1 MKVFKSVEVA
11 MTRVYKSQAMAAVYE
26 MMEGFYE
33 SGAID
38 KQTMR
43 EFDEACLTTVEML
56 SPAEIRDIRER
67 EHISQPVFARYL
79 NVSKGL
85 VSDWERG
92 VKKPGGPALRL
103 LTLVKK
109 KGLQAIS

>member
-1 MKVFKSVEVA
+1 
-11 MTRVYKSQAMAAVYE
+11 MTKTYKSEAFAAVHE
-26 MMEGFYE
+26 MMEGFHE

-43 EFDEACLTTVEML
+43 EFDEACLTSVDALAPE
-56 SPAEIRDIRER
+56 EIRAIRER

-92 VKKPGGPALRL
+92 VRKPGGPALRL
-103 LTLVKK
+103 LTVVQK

>member
-1 MKVFKSVEVA
+1 MPKKYRSDAF
-11 MTRVYKSQAMAAVYE
+11 AAIHE
-26 MMEGFYE
+26 TMEALHGV
-33 SGAID
+33 GAIN

-43 EFDEACLTTVEML
+43 EFDETCLTPVHTL
-56 SPAEIRDIRER
+56 SPEEIRDLRLR

-79 NVSKGL
+79 NVSKNL

-103 LTLVKK
+103 LAVIQK
-109 KGLQAIS
+109 KGLMAIA

>member
-1 MKVFKSVEVA
+1 MIK
-11 MTRVYKSQAMAAVYE
+11 VYKSEALAAVHE
-26 MMEGFYE
+26 MMEGFHQ

-43 EFDEACLTTVEML
+43 EFDDGCLTAVEAL
-56 SPAEIRDIRER
+56 TPQEIRSIRER

-85 VSDWERG
+85 VSAWERG

-103 LTLVKK
+103 LTVVQK
-109 KGLQAIS
+109 KGLQAIA

>member
-1 MKVFKSVEVA
+1 MPKKYRSDA
-11 MTRVYKSQAMAAVYE
+11 LAAIHE
-26 MMEGFYE
+26 TMEGLHE
-33 SGAID
+33 IGAVN

-43 EFDEACLTTVEML
+43 EFDEACLTPVHALAPDEIL
-56 SPAEIRDIRER
+56 EIRLR

-79 NVSKGL
+79 NVSKNL

-103 LTLVKK
+103 LTVIKK
-109 KGLQAIS
+109 KGLMAIA

>member
-1 MKVFKSVEVA
+1 MMAIMGK
-11 MTRVYKSQAMAAVYE
+11 VYKSEALAAIHE
-26 MMEGFYE
+26 TMEGFYE

-38 KQTMR
+38 KQKMR
-43 EFDEACLTTVEML
+43 EFDEGCLTAVEPL
-56 SPAEIRDIRER
+56 TSEEIRSIRER

-92 VKKPGGPALRL
+92 LKKPGGPALRL
-103 LTLVKK
+103 LTIVQR
-109 KGLQAIS
+109 KGLEAIA